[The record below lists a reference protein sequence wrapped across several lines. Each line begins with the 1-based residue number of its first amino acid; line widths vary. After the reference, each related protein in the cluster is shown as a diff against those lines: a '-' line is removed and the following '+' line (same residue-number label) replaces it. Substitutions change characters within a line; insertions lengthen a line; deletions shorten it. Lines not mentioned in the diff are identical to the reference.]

1 VHVRAKNDPAV
12 RDPFAE
18 LKPPL
23 SLDAALAEANRCL
36 ACYDAP
42 CTRACPTH
50 IDVPRFIKRIATGNL
65 AGSARTILAA
75 NVLGASCARV
85 CPTEVLCEG
94 ACVFNHLGQRPI
106 QIGLL
111 QRHAMDAAMK
121 RGLRPIE
128 RAARRAGRVAII
140 GAGPAGLS
148 CAAELTRLGVE
159 AVVFEAGPRPGGLNT
174 SGVAEYKQTA
184 QFALDEIKW
193 LVEAGGLDVWYG
205 VRVGTGAGEVSPASL
220 EAEYDAV
227 FIGVGLGR
235 VGRLGVDGDGL
246 PGVLDAIDFIEW
258 VKLDRGRARAAAGSR
273 MVVIGGGNTSIDV
286 VTQAARLGVPDV
298 TLVYRRGLDEMP
310 AYAHEVE
317 LAKADGCRIV
327 ANASPRRFVAG
338 SDGRVAAVEL
348 DRTRVV
354 DGALRPTGE
363 AVTLAADC
371 VVLATGQKPHGAL
384 FASLPGVAFD
394 QGRVVIPDRA
404 TMQTTNPRW
413 YAGGDCVS
421 GGKEVVDAVAEGKR
435 AAQAMAAA
443 ISVNQ
448 KEVARG

>member
-1 VHVRAKNDPAV
+1 VAHASK
-12 RDPFAE
+12 DPFAE

-23 SLDAALAEANRCL
+23 SLDAALAEATRCL

-50 IDVPRFIKRIATGNL
+50 IDVPGFIKRIATGNL
-65 AGSARTILAA
+65 TGSARTILRS
-75 NVLGASCARV
+75 NVFGASCARV

-94 ACVFNHLGQRPI
+94 ACVFNHLGQKPI

-111 QRHAMDAAMK
+111 QRHAMDAAMR

-128 RAARRAGRVAII
+128 RGARRPGRVAII

-148 CAAELTRLGVE
+148 CAAELTRAGIE
-159 AVVFEAGPRPGGLNT
+159 AVVFEAAPRPGGLNT
-174 SGVAEYKQTA
+174 SGVAEYKQTS

-193 LVEAGGLDVWYG
+193 LIEAGGLDVRYG
-205 VRVGTGAGEVSPASL
+205 TRVGTGPGEITPASL

-227 FIGVGLGR
+227 FVGVGLGR
-235 VGRLGVDGDGL
+235 VGRLGVEGDDL

-258 VKLDRGRARAAAGSR
+258 VKLDRDRARAAAGST

-286 VTQAARLGVPDV
+286 VTQAARLGVGDV

-310 AYAHEVE
+310 AYHHEVE
-317 LAKADGCRIV
+317 LAKSDGAKIL

-338 SDGRVAAVEL
+338 ANGRVTSVEL

-354 DGALRPTGE
+354 DGKLVATGE
-363 AVTLAADC
+363 IVSLAADC
-371 VVLATGQKPHGAL
+371 VVLATGQKPHSAL
-384 FASLPGVAFD
+384 LASLPGVAVEN
-394 QGRVVIPDRA
+394 GKVKIADRS
-404 TMQTTNPRW
+404 TMQTSNPRW
-413 YAGGDCVS
+413 FAGGDCVS

-435 AAQAMAAA
+435 AAVAIAAM
-443 ISVNQ
+443 ISVEQ
-448 KEVARG
+448 KVVAHG

>member
-1 VHVRAKNDPAV
+1 
-12 RDPFAE
+12 
-18 LKPPL
+18 
-23 SLDAALAEANRCL
+23 
-36 ACYDAP
+36 
-42 CTRACPTH
+42 
-50 IDVPRFIKRIATGNL
+50 
-65 AGSARTILAA
+65 
-75 NVLGASCARV
+75 
-85 CPTEVLCEG
+85 
-94 ACVFNHLGQRPI
+94 
-106 QIGLL
+106 
-111 QRHAMDAAMK
+111 MDAAMK

-128 RAARRAGRVAII
+128 RAARRPGRVAII

-348 DRTRVV
+348 DRTCVV

-363 AVTLAADC
+363 VVTLAADC
-371 VVLATGQKPHGAL
+371 VVLATGQKPHAAL
-384 FASLPGVAFD
+384 FAALPGVAFD

>member
-1 VHVRAKNDPAV
+1 VV
-12 RDPFAE
+12 RDNPFAE

-23 SLDAALAEANRCL
+23 TLDAALAEATRCL

-50 IDVPRFIKRIATGNL
+50 IDVPGFIKRIATGNL
-65 AGSARTILAA
+65 TGSARTILKA
-75 NVLGASCARV
+75 NVFGASCARV

-94 ACVFNHLGQRPI
+94 ACVFNDLGQKPI

-111 QRHAMDAAMK
+111 QRHAMDAAMR
-121 RGLRPIE
+121 RGLAPVERGEKRP
-128 RAARRAGRVAII
+128 GRVAII

-148 CAAELTRLGVE
+148 CAAELARLGIE

-174 SGVAEYKQTA
+174 SGVAEYKQTP

-193 LVEAGGLDVWYG
+193 LVEAGGLDVRYG
-205 VRVGTGAGEVSPASL
+205 VRVGTGAGEVTPASL
-220 EAEYDAV
+220 EVEYDAV

-235 VGRLGVDGDGL
+235 VGRLGVDGDGML
-246 PGVLDAIDFIEW
+246 GVLDAIDFIEW
-258 VKLDRGRARAAAGSR
+258 VKLDRERARGAAGSQ

-286 VTQAARLGVPDV
+286 VTQAARLGVKDI

-317 LAKADGCRIV
+317 LARTDGAKILGNV
-327 ANASPRRFVAG
+327 SPRRFVAG
-338 SDGRVAAVEL
+338 ADGRVAAVEL
-348 DRTRVV
+348 DRTRMV
-354 DGALRPTGE
+354 DGGLLPTGE
-363 AVTLAADC
+363 VVTLPADC
-371 VVLATGQKPHGAL
+371 VVLATGQKPHAPL
-384 FASLPGVAFD
+384 LSSLPGVAFEK
-394 QGRVVIPDRA
+394 GKVTITDRA

-443 ISVNQ
+443 ISVKQ